1 MDCKC
6 KNEIEHLESIFKSQK
21 VALIN
26 ENKLNSH
33 HWKKK
38 KKMNFVLTENYTE
51 IYWPLLR
58 NQLIEW
64 IVVALM
70 SGESIIIYLVT
81 ILSEILKN
89 YFFIIKVTHLCF
101 PHPTT
106 ETTMTTATTSSN
118 DDDDDDDNE

>member
-38 KKMNFVLTENYTE
+38 KDEFCFNRELHRNLLATFKKLAHRMDCRSSDEWRIHYNLSCNYTFGDFE
-51 IYWPLLR
+51 ELL
-58 NQLIEW
+58 L
-64 IVVALM
+64 
-70 SGESIIIYLVT
+70 
-81 ILSEILKN
+81 
-89 YFFIIKVTHLCF
+89 H
-101 PHPTT
+101 H
-106 ETTMTTATTSSN
+106 
-118 DDDDDDDNE
+118 